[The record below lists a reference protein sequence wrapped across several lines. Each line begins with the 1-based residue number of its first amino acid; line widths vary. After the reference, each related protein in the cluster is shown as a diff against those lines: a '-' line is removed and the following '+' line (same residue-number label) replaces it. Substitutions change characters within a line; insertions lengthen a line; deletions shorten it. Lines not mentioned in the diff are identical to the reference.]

1 MTSMSSCAAR
11 VLSATLFALALTAC
25 PAGAQQIEI
34 EKAPEP
40 RDPRPRVIPP
50 PGLHEVTRPRES
62 DFYPDDIRVRHDPA
76 FIMPF
81 AGQRQGAR
89 NSVVQYGLSG
99 WTSPNTPVGHAT
111 GVAREV
117 PGWFAIG
124 FSLVW
129 DTPVPVAPNR

>member
-1 MTSMSSCAAR
+1 MAFVSSHVRR
-11 VLSATLFALALTAC
+11 VVSAILFALVLAA
-25 PAGAQQIEI
+25 PAAEAQQIEI
-34 EKAPEP
+34 EKTPEG

-50 PGLHEVTRPRES
+50 PGLQDVTRPRES

-76 FIMPF
+76 FIMPL
-81 AGQRQGAR
+81 AGQRQRAR

-99 WTSPNTPVGHAT
+99 WTSPNTPVGHAA

-124 FSLVW
+124 FSLIW
-129 DTPVPVAPNR
+129 DTPVPVAPSR